1 MLNLEFLDSLNSLEI
16 LDIIFE
22 IREFFKMKKIAFRMF
37 KISKIRMEELIIF
50 LKIFDQMEIVLIEY
64 FVIRGLEI
72 IVLSP

>member
-1 MLNLEFLDSLNSLEI
+1 M
-16 LDIIFE
+16 
-22 IREFFKMKKIAFRMF
+22 REFFKMKKIAFRMF

-64 FVIRGLEI
+64 FAIRGFEI